1 MFCGSVA
8 KNPPANAGDTRDIR
22 SILGSGRS
30 PGGGNGNP
38 LQYSCLGNPRDRGNW
53 QVIVHRVGKPDTTE
67 PTCMHRTRF
76 MCVWEECVFCCC
88 YGVLYRCLSGLIGI
102 HGKVSCNTWGA
113 IKFFFFFRNSCIIF
127 VFSPAIYEVYSF
139 STFLST
145 LTILHNFYFSFWDGC
160 EVVLICI
167 FAFQVFYFCVDFLP
181 SCYINIYYWK
191 WYF

>member
-22 SILGSGRS
+22 SIPGSGRS

-76 MCVWEECVFCCC
+76 MCV
-88 YGVLYRCLSGLIGI
+88 
-102 HGKVSCNTWGA
+102 
-113 IKFFFFFRNSCIIF
+113 
-127 VFSPAIYEVYSF
+127 
-139 STFLST
+139 
-145 LTILHNFYFSFWDGC
+145 
-160 EVVLICI
+160 
-167 FAFQVFYFCVDFLP
+167 
-181 SCYINIYYWK
+181 
-191 WYF
+191 